1 MGEIVVFEGETIP
14 GLLEP
19 GFGMPPLGA
28 AA

>member
-1 MGEIVVFEGETIP
+1 MGEIVVLEGESIP